1 MRALIRLFPRTW
13 RARYEEEFAALLADL
28 PASPSL
34 VLDVLRAAARANAD
48 AISNPQG
55 GPGMGFVSAP
65 SRRAGGLG
73 LLGLAISLPT
83 LVFVVAN
90 LLQYGL
96 GIQGPADLIDPL
108 YPGPPIG
115 WLILILP
122 LVGFALA
129 AVPVVGVT
137 IARGEGGLRSEIVI
151 HMRPFNVF
159 AGLVTGGLAAF
170 IVAHLIAG

>member
-1 MRALIRLFPRTW
+1 MRSLIRIFPRAW
-13 RARYEEEFAALLADL
+13 RARYEEEFVALLADL
-28 PASPSL
+28 PSSPAL
-34 VLDVLRAAARANAD
+34 VLDVLHAAVHAHAD
-48 AISNPQG
+48 VITNGQG
-55 GPGMGFVSAP
+55 GPAMGFVSAP

-73 LLGLAISLPT
+73 LVGLAVSLPT

-96 GIQGPADLIDPL
+96 GIQGPADVIDPL

-122 LVGFALA
+122 LIGFALA
-129 AVPVVGVT
+129 AAPVLGVT
-137 IARGEGGLRSEIVI
+137 VARSEGGLRSQIVV
-151 HMRPFNVF
+151 HLRPINVF

-170 IVAHLIAG
+170 VVAHLIAG

>member
-1 MRALIRLFPRTW
+1 MRRLIGLFPRSW
-13 RARYEEEFAALLADL
+13 RARYEQEFTALLADL

-34 VLDVLRAAARANAD
+34 VLDVLRAAARANVDVIAN
-48 AISNPQG
+48 AQG
-55 GPGMGFVSAP
+55 GPAMGFVSAP
-65 SRRAGGLG
+65 SRRASGMGLV
-73 LLGLAISLPT
+73 GLALSLPT

-96 GIQGPADLIDPL
+96 GIQGPADVIDPL

-129 AVPVVGVT
+129 ALPVVGVT
-137 IARGEGGLRSEIVI
+137 VTRGDGGLRSQIVI
-151 HMRPFNVF
+151 HLRPLNVL
-159 AGLVTGGLAAF
+159 AGVVTGGLAAF